1 MPQQSNPPP
10 YEATLF
16 ESLINAAKEHGNN
29 KDVLEDADRQK
40 LNYRRLILGALVLGN
55 RLVQNTSPADT
66 IGVLLPNVTALIVTL
81 FGINAYGR
89 ISALL
94 NFTAGEHN
102 LTSAA
107 RTAQLDIII
116 TSKRFVETAKL
127 ENVVKAL
134 ENARRKTPGT
144 EQNNP
149 IKIIYLEDIRAGIGP
164 LQKLMGLWRSLRP
177 LARQRAT
184 GMKPDTP
191 AVILFTSGTEGDPKG
206 VVLTN
211 KNLVAN
217 AHQIITHAREHLSAK
232 DIMMNPLP
240 MFHSFGLTAG
250 TLMPLLNGMKVS
262 LYPSPLHYREV
273 PKQISRSKATVLVA
287 TDTFLQGF
295 ARAAG
300 PGDLDTVH
308 LVVAGAERVK
318 SRTRKLWKKT
328 GTEIIEGYGATEC
341 APVIACNLPD
351 NNTQGS
357 VGPLLPQIE
366 CRLEPME
373 GVSNAGRLLVR
384 GPNVM
389 AGYMFAKKPGK
400 IIPPKDGW
408 HDTGDIV
415 ENDGGRITI
424 KGRAKRFAK
433 IGGEMISLAAVEA
446 LVSSLW
452 PDAPHVVVATPDP
465 KKGEQLILV
474 TEQPDAEK
482 AAVLKHARE
491 KGVPELWV
499 PKAVLIV
506 DTIPV
511 LGSGKVDLKATQTL
525 AENTHP
531 LL

>member
-1 MPQQSNPPP
+1 MPQQSNRPP

-16 ESLINAAKEHGNN
+16 ESLLKAAKKHGYN
-29 KDVLEDADRQK
+29 KEILEDADRQK
-40 LNYRRLILGALVLGN
+40 LTFKRLVLGALVLGE
-55 RLVQNTSPADT
+55 RLVQKSRPGDT
-66 IGVLLPNVTALIVTL
+66 IGVLLPNVAALVVTL
-81 FGINAYGR
+81 FGINAFGR
-89 ISALL
+89 RSALL
-94 NFTAGEHN
+94 NFTAGGHN

-107 RTAQLDIII
+107 RTAQLHTII

-127 ENVVKAL
+127 EEIITVL
-134 ENARRKTPGT
+134 ENAGRQTSGREG
-144 EQNNP
+144 NNL
-149 IKIIYLEDIRAGIGP
+149 IKIIYLEDVRANIGP
-164 LQKLMGLWRSLRP
+164 MQKLIGLLRMLDP
-177 LARQRAT
+177 LSQQRRTAT
-184 GMKPDTP
+184 TPDTP
-191 AVILFTSGTEGDPKG
+191 AVILFTSGTEGEPKG

-217 AHQIITHAREHLSAK
+217 AYQIITHAHDHLSAS

-273 PKQISRSKATVLVA
+273 PKQIGRSKATVLVA

-300 PGDLDTVH
+300 PKDLDTVR

-318 SRTRKLWKKT
+318 SRTRKLWGKS
-328 GTEIIEGYGATEC
+328 GSEIIEGYGATEC
-341 APVIACNLPD
+341 APVIACNLPSD
-351 NNTQGS
+351 NTQGS

-366 CRLEPME
+366 CRLEPVE
-373 GVSNAGRLLVR
+373 GVSGAGRLLVR

-389 AGYMFAKKPGK
+389 AGYMFASNPGK
-400 IIPPKDGW
+400 IVPPKDGW

-415 ENDGGRITI
+415 VNDGGRITI

-446 LVSSLW
+446 LISSLW
-452 PDAPHVVVATPDP
+452 PDAPHVVVATPSL
-465 KKGEQLILV
+465 KKGEQLVLV
-474 TEQPDAEK
+474 TEQSDAEK
-482 AAVLKHARE
+482 AAILKYARE

-499 PKAVLIV
+499 PKKVLIV

-525 AENTHP
+525 AEKSGP